1 MGMYADAK
9 PWNNVLCTLLVR
21 VILFAAYLLLPFKRV

>member
-9 PWNNVLCTLLVR
+9 LWNNVLRTLLVH